1 MKKSQHKLL
10 QCLKR
15 EHRHDKYKFSCAF
28 WNWLYVQN
36 TSSRVWEKERARRTR
51 GGEEGGI
58 YYLKEN
64 NKNQL
69 LNYSLVCQKCV

>member
-1 MKKSQHKLL
+1 MCFLEL
-10 QCLKR
+10 IIRTNIYPRVWVAKR
-15 EHRHDKYKFSCAF
+15 EGREGGS
-28 WNWLYVQN
+28 WIGWG
-36 TSSRVWEKERARRTR
+36 EGRR
-51 GGEEGGI
+51 GGI